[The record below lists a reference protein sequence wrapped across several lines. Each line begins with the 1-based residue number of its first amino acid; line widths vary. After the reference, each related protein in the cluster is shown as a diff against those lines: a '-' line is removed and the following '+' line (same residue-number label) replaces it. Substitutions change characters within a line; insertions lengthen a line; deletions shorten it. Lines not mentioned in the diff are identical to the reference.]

1 MFYIPGKQDPE
12 NEVVYNLDRSYI
24 LNLRSLYYTVKKMI
38 LQSNGGKWSIKVKFV
53 QIFRF
58 WEAYKVPSKLN
69 KQTENFNQ
77 FWKTGEGGVNKN
89 PSTTFQVLAL
99 VGPTDDMYT
108 HRPKVHV
115 CHFFTLYFMENKP
128 NIKKKPVSIC

>member
-1 MFYIPGKQDPE
+1 M
-12 NEVVYNLDRSYI
+12 
-24 LNLRSLYYTVKKMI
+24 
-38 LQSNGGKWSIKVKFV
+38 
-53 QIFRF
+53 
-58 WEAYKVPSKLN
+58 
-69 KQTENFNQ
+69 
-77 FWKTGEGGVNKN
+77 NKN

-128 NIKKKPVSIC
+128 YIKKKPVSIC